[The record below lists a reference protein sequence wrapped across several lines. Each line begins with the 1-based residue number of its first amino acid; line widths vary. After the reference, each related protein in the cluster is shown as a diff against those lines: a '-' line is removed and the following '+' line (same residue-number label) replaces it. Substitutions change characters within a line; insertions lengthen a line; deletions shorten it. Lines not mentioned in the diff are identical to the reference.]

1 MQSFSKESV
10 DNQKKIMTSGAYIR
24 QHNYTSVDVP
34 ECNMLKRWQRTRQMV
49 ITYENTGSRVPIVEN
64 RSQSLKKHPRVVDI
78 DAGVHRSFAIG
89 DRKIIE
95 LK

>member
-1 MQSFSKESV
+1 
-10 DNQKKIMTSGAYIR
+10 MTSGAYIR

-64 RSQSLKKHPRVVDI
+64 RSQSFKNTHGWWISTLEYI
-78 DAGVHRSFAIG
+78 VHLPLEIG
-89 DRKIIE
+89 KSSN
-95 LK
+95 